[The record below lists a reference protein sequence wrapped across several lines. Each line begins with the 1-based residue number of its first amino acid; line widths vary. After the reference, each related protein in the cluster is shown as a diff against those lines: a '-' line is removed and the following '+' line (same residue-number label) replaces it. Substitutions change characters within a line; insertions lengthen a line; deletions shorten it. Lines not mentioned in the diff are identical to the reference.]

1 MNRSGVCRCL
11 SRGLAALPF
20 LMASLFPAVAATKG
34 SPLRFVNIASKAGI
48 HMQMTHGGSAKDWI
62 AEANGSGVAALDYD
76 RDGNLDVVIVNGSTM
91 ERLRRIVKGK
101 PLATQEGV
109 RLYRNRGAGRFE
121 DVTQEAG
128 ISNPYWG
135 TLLGDGCQ
143 CRRLRQ

>member
-101 PLATQEGV
+101 PLAPRREFVSTGI
-109 RLYRNRGAGRFE
+109 GAGRFE